1 MDDDNYFFVSDYFTP
16 TAETPTPEPTK
27 PVTPTAEPTKA
38 TDSKVTGAKTGDAN
52 DMTMWIVLLAA
63 GMAIGT
69 SVVVKR
75 KHSGK

>member
-1 MDDDNYFFVSDYFTP
+1 MVSRHTKP
-16 TAETPTPEPTK
+16 ATPTPEVTK
-27 PVTPTAEPTKA
+27 SATATG
-38 TDSKVTGAKTGDAN
+38 VTGAKTGDAN